1 MSLVALTEHLIK
13 SLVKEPDMV
22 SVKQFDDEEEMITIQ
37 VLVNDSD
44 MGAVIGRGGNIA
56 NAIRTIVQASAYANN
71 MKKVKINI
79 DSF

>member
-1 MSLVALTEHLIK
+1 MDLVKLTEHLIK

-22 SVKQFDDEEEMITIQ
+22 SVKQFESDEDIITIQ

-44 MGAVIGRGGNIA
+44 MGSVIGRGGNIA
-56 NAIRTIVQASAYANN
+56 NAIRTIIQASAYAND

>member
-1 MSLVALTEHLIK
+1 MDLSLLTEHLIK
-13 SLVKEPDMV
+13 SLVSDPDMV
-22 SVKQFDDEEEMITIQ
+22 SVKQFDDEDMIIIE
-37 VLVNDSD
+37 VLVNESD
-44 MGAVIGRGGNIA
+44 MGSVIGRGGNIA